1 MTNELITYYIPTNP
15 NITKG
20 PIYTLYLNKNTN
32 LDLSSLLNLQTIT
45 INNIVDTTTGP
56 IQETSSITIS
66 KDDYTKLL
74 ELNNQA
80 YQLTTKRSADIQAF
94 IQAETKTM
102 EELTKINGECQELIK
117 NALRKDKPNEQ
128 K

>member
-1 MTNELITYYIPTNP
+1 MTSELITYYIPNNP

-20 PIYTLYLNKNTN
+20 PIYTIYLNKNTN
-32 LDLSSLLNLQTIT
+32 LDLSSIINLQTIT
-45 INNIVDTTTGP
+45 INNVKDTIVGP
-56 IQETSSITIS
+56 IQETSKITIS
-66 KDDYTKLL
+66 KEDYTKLL

-80 YQLTTKRSADIQAF
+80 YQLTSKRSADVQAF

-102 EELTKINGECQELIK
+102 EELTKINGERQELIK
-117 NALRKDKPNEQ
+117 NALRKDSANEQ

>member
-32 LDLSSLLNLQTIT
+32 LDLSSILNLQTIT
-45 INNIVDTTTGP
+45 INNIIDTNTGP
-56 IQETSSITIS
+56 IQETNLITIS
-66 KDDYTKLL
+66 KEDYTKLL

-102 EELTKINGECQELIK
+102 EELTRINGERQELIK
-117 NALRKDKPNEQ
+117 NALRKDNPNE
-128 K
+128 

>member
-1 MTNELITYYIPTNP
+1 MTNELITYYIPTNK

-32 LDLSSLLNLQTIT
+32 LDLSSILKLETIT
-45 INNIVDTTTGP
+45 ISNTTNTPTGP
-56 IQETSSITIS
+56 IKETNQITIS
-66 KDDYTKLL
+66 KEDYTKLL

-102 EELTKINGECQELIK
+102 EELTKINGERQELIK
-117 NALRKDKPNEQ
+117 NALRKENPNEQ
-128 K
+128 

>member
-1 MTNELITYYIPTNP
+1 MINELITYYIPNNP

-32 LDLSSLLNLQTIT
+32 LDLTSILNLQTIT
-45 INNIVDTTTGP
+45 INNIKDTVAGP
-56 IQETSSITIS
+56 IQQTSKITIS
-66 KDDYTKLL
+66 KEDYTKLL

-102 EELTKINGECQELIK
+102 EELTKINGERQELIK
-117 NALRKDKPNEQ
+117 NALRKDNSNE
-128 K
+128 